1 MIKGKTRVVL
11 LVTAGLFSVIA
22 WADLRIGTSLNR
34 FAWVTKKETVS
45 IQPDRTDAVVMAQA
59 EEKIKEVRSGDGKAR
74 LIRVVKEAT
83 GGEVNY
89 SLKVISGGTEREL
102 FSKVVGPGASVDIPL
117 NSWSPDNKQF
127 FLQENDGQAMHYLVY
142 REDGGKYRDGQEYL
156 NINEDWL
163 KSKNNYTIKEV
174 TGWEGN
180 DLLRVNTS
188 NADGSRGPSFWF
200 VISTRKF
207 LQLRG

>member
-1 MIKGKTRVVL
+1 MVILVAMGL
-11 LVTAGLFSVIA
+11 LGV
-22 WADLRIGTSLNR
+22 

-45 IQPDRTDAVVMAQA
+45 TQADQVSTVVMAQA

-74 LIRVVKEAT
+74 LVRVVKELT
-83 GGEVNY
+83 GGEVDY

-102 FSKVVGPGASVDIPL
+102 FSKVVGAGASIDMPF

-127 FLQENDGQAMHYLVY
+127 FLQENDGQGVRYLVY
-142 REDGGKYRDGQEYL
+142 REDGGKYSDGQEYI
-156 NINEDWL
+156 NINEEWA
-163 KSKNNYTIKEV
+163 KSKNNYAIKEV

-180 DLLRVNTS
+180 DLLRVTTNKENGTS
-188 NADGSRGPSFWF
+188 GPSFWL
-200 VISTRKF
+200 VISSRKF

>member
-1 MIKGKTRVVL
+1 MTAVILAVL
-11 LVTAGLFSVIA
+11 ALA
-22 WADLRIGTSLNR
+22 N
-34 FAWVTKKETVS
+34 KKEAVSTQTDQVSTV
-45 IQPDRTDAVVMAQA
+45 AMAQA

-74 LIRVVKEAT
+74 LIRVAKELT

-188 NADGSRGPSFWF
+188 NADGSRGPSFWL